1 MSGEELKPY
10 LTAIDVSYA
19 NIARKLDMSAQNFD
33 KMLKVKDIKTGLIER
48 LSKIYNKPVSWFF
61 DEKETPKVK
70 VEAFNDSLN
79 LGNTLAVGE
88 PDTILKEITLLQKLL
103 FEKDERIKELKERIE
118 ELKSK

>member
-1 MSGEELKPY
+1 MDGKTLRPY
-10 LTAIDVSYA
+10 LTALDTSLA
-19 NIARKLDMSAQNFD
+19 ETARKLGMTPQNLD
-33 KMLKVKDIKTGLIER
+33 NMLRNKDIKTGLIER